1 LKKAAAALL
10 YAVAVIA
17 GVTAVQAAIPGAAG
31 QIDACYRNANGSLR
45 VIDTEAGQKCANN
58 ETGLTWNQQG
68 PAGSGTEV
76 VKQTPQSLTS
86 IGAVA
91 DDTLAVP
98 LEANTTYRLRLR
110 PILRLTGGPGS
121 GGAYDE
127 QDYMYWVAEASG
139 LTGASV
145 EVSPDILDTVL
156 PPRFNGYD
164 VNYSIT
170 NETQVAEN
178 NDYVWIIET
187 TSATTFTVN
196 WRAVAYFHNGQSVT
210 DPFDL
215 SVRPGTTLEVDVI

>member
-1 LKKAAAALL
+1 MERTLKWTRTVGIYSHPHRLAVRRRFGVRPVTRRVPEAADPVDVSTTVGAGETELFQSPL
-10 YAVAVIA
+10 ELRLGLQEFKPEHLGRDRDVVI
-17 GVTAVQAAIPGAAG
+17 GG
-31 QIDACYRNANGSLR
+31 
-45 VIDTEAGQKCANN
+45 
-58 ETGLTWNQQG
+58 ETGLHRLVD
-68 PAGSGTEV
+68 EV
-76 VKQTPQSLTS
+76 V
-86 IGAVA
+86 
-91 DDTLAVP
+91 
-98 LEANTTYRLRLR
+98 RLRSL
-110 PILRLTGGPGS
+110 L
-121 GGAYDE
+121 D
-127 QDYMYWVAEASG
+127 WVAEASG

-145 EVSPDILDTVL
+145 ELSPDILDTVL